1 MSSEKEMKEWVI
13 AVMLSVPKL
22 LTHLL
27 GMPRYSKKHIWKKIT
42 FFSFNFNMIIL
53 VLNYIPFLFI

>member
-27 GMPRYSKKHIWKKIT
+27 GMPRYSKKHI
-42 FFSFNFNMIIL
+42 
-53 VLNYIPFLFI
+53 